1 MMDKQL
7 RIDAAELAEE
17 QETPVVLR
25 KATWKDFIQLAKPG
39 ILFSNI
45 ITAFG
50 AYWVAWGN
58 SGKDFDFLLL
68 LYAMLGT
75 VLVMASGCVLNNYLD
90 RDLDTKMSRTSKR
103 ALPTGILDPKVVF
116 WYGITLGAAGLSVLC
131 LLVNPLSA
139 LLGVVGL
146 LVYVLIYT
154 AWLKRTSTLSTTIGA
169 ISGAMPPV
177 IGYCAVTGQLDIGA
191 WILFGIL
198 FLWQPPHFWAL
209 GIRRKE
215 EYRAAG
221 FPLLPVVHG
230 NELTK
235 MHMLRFLVML
245 VPVSLLLY
253 AYGYVGEIY
262 LVAAIALGLA
272 WTLIGLAG
280 FRTKDDDNW
289 AKRMF
294 VFSINYLP
302 LLFIVM
308 IIDTIRM

>member
-1 MMDKQL
+1 MDKQL
-7 RIDAAELAEE
+7 SIDTSAIVETEE
-17 QETPVVLR
+17 VPVAKR
-25 KATWKDFIQLAKPG
+25 KATLRDFIQLAKPG
-39 ILFSNI
+39 ILISNS
-45 ITAFG
+45 ITVFG
-50 AYWVAWGN
+50 GYWVAWGS
-58 SGKDFDFLLL
+58 SGKTFDFKLMIF
-68 LYAMLGT
+68 AMLGAL
-75 VLVMASGCVLNNYLD
+75 LVMASGCVLNNYLD
-90 RDLDTKMSRTSKR
+90 RDLDTKMTRTRKR
-103 ALPTGILDPKVVF
+103 VLPTGMIDPKVVF
-116 WYGITLGAAGLSVLC
+116 WYGIALGVVGLSVLC

-139 LLGVVGL
+139 LLGVLGL
-146 LVYVLIYT
+146 LVYVFIYT

-169 ISGAMPPV
+169 ISGSTPPV
-177 IGYCAVTGQLDIGA
+177 IGYCAVTGQMDMGA

-198 FLWQPPHFWAL
+198 FFWQPPHFWAL

-230 NELTK
+230 DEVTK

-262 LVAAIALGLA
+262 LITAIVLGLA
-272 WTLIGLAG
+272 WTFIGIAG
-280 FRTKDDDNW
+280 FRTQDNDNW

-302 LLFIVM
+302 ILFIVM
-308 IIDTIRM
+308 ILDTIRV

>member
-1 MMDKQL
+1 MDKQL